1 MDKEIVYRVE
11 DGMDR
16 EKILCTTYQMRNFYM
31 QFRDGFFTN
40 LDVMN
45 YIQHLAAA
53 HMAKKGMNVLDVC
66 CGRSLML
73 PLLRYY
79 AKDIASYTGV
89 DISKA
94 NIKEAMR
101 GATAKNLEPKNLASY
116 YPFRVG
122 WKLGNVA
129 EMSKVIPAGFADFVI
144 YTSAIEHMHPT
155 DGAKS
160 LAECYK
166 VMKPGAKMFL
176 SCPNTPGNGYQTQYR
191 AHVYEWGYDELKAKL
206 AEIGFSIVQEV
217 GLVTSV
223 REMDEFYNH
232 TAKLTPNLK
241 VTTDDGREV
250 PYPEISGTI
259 ILMPCGAGGT
269 VGFAFPVKS
278 DDGCLALFNEG
289 GSGTDLKWDLSNAA
303 LLPGLY
309 QSPGEQVKKA
319 GSEEAAIMFAPSS
332 TITVTKDKIEIKK
345 DDTKITVTSD
355 SIKAEKGST
364 TVTASSSSVDVT
376 SPNLNI
382 NGNTKVNGDISVTG
396 NVTISGTLTLGGI
409 VMNTHTHVGVH
420 GPTGGPV

>member
-101 GATAKNLEPKNLASY
+101 GATAKNLEPKDLASY

-206 AEIGFSIVQEV
+206 TEIGFSIVQEV

-223 REMDEFYNH
+223 REMDEFYAAYA
-232 TAKLTPNLK
+232 AKFLSYEPGSELWAYK
-241 VTTDDGREV
+241 SLSMVEAQSLSTTDIASLESRNVSYYTTIGSQAMVQGGKVSAGEWIDTIRFRDWLKTQIQQNVINLMLSLPKV
-250 PYPEISGTI
+250 PYTDPGIGLVQNAVTAALDAGVEAGGIARPSSDEATGTI
-259 ILMPCGAGGT
+259 T
-269 VGFAFPVKS
+269 
-278 DDGCLALFNEG
+278 
-289 GSGTDLKWDLSNAA
+289 
-303 LLPGLY
+303 
-309 QSPGEQVKKA
+309 
-319 GSEEAAIMFAPSS
+319 PSY
-332 TITVTKDKIEIKK
+332 TITVPKAAELDAATRKTRVLPKVKWSAQLAGALIATEI
-345 DDTKITVTSD
+345 
-355 SIKAEKGST
+355 G
-364 TVTASSSSVDVT
+364 
-376 SPNLNI
+376 
-382 NGNTKVNGDISVTG
+382 
-396 NVTISGTLTLGGI
+396 GTL
-409 VMNTHTHVGVH
+409 NY
-420 GPTGGPV
+420 

>member
-1 MDKEIVYRVE
+1 MAVPKIV
-11 DGMDR
+11 D
-16 EKILCTTYQMRNFYM
+16 
-31 QFRDGFFTN
+31 TN
-40 LDVMN
+40 VR
-45 YIQHLAAA
+45 Q
-53 HMAKKGMNVLDVC
+53 MNVLDVC

-101 GATAKNLEPKNLASY
+101 GATAKNLEPKDLTSY

-144 YTSAIEHMHPT
+144 YTSAIEHMHPP
-155 DGAKS
+155 DGAKR

-223 REMDEFYNH
+223 REMDEFYSKQEPALRDFYTRMKAYVPSAFLTAFMAIPFPREAKELLFIVQKPKGEENNIRTVWRASRCKLAH
-232 TAKLTPNLK
+232 TSSSWTLCGKQA
-241 VTTDDGREV
+241 
-250 PYPEISGTI
+250 SSMMTI
-259 ILMPCGAGGT
+259 GITMCSPARAVRSRSVLFLRTMPR
-269 VGFAFPVKS
+269 P
-278 DDGCLALFNEG
+278 
-289 GSGTDLKWDLSNAA
+289 
-303 LLPGLY
+303 
-309 QSPGEQVKKA
+309 
-319 GSEEAAIMFAPSS
+319 APS
-332 TITVTKDKIEIKK
+332 T
-345 DDTKITVTSD
+345 
-355 SIKAEKGST
+355 
-364 TVTASSSSVDVT
+364 
-376 SPNLNI
+376 
-382 NGNTKVNGDISVTG
+382 
-396 NVTISGTLTLGGI
+396 
-409 VMNTHTHVGVH
+409 
-420 GPTGGPV
+420 

>member
-1 MDKEIVYRVE
+1 
-11 DGMDR
+11 
-16 EKILCTTYQMRNFYM
+16 
-31 QFRDGFFTN
+31 
-40 LDVMN
+40 
-45 YIQHLAAA
+45 
-53 HMAKKGMNVLDVC
+53 
-66 CGRSLML
+66 ML

-101 GATAKNLEPKNLASY
+101 GATAKNLEPKDLASY

-223 REMDEFYNH
+223 REMDEFYSKQPPALKDFYERMKSYVPSAFL
-232 TAKLTPNLK
+232 TAFMAIPFP
-241 VTTDDGREV
+241 REAK
-250 PYPEISGTI
+250 E
-259 ILMPCGAGGT
+259 L
-269 VGFAFPVKS
+269 
-278 DDGCLALFNEG
+278 LFIVQKPKGEE
-289 GSGTDLKWDLSNAA
+289 NA
-303 LLPGLY
+303 
-309 QSPGEQVKKA
+309 
-319 GSEEAAIMFAPSS
+319 
-332 TITVTKDKIEIKK
+332 
-345 DDTKITVTSD
+345 
-355 SIKAEKGST
+355 
-364 TVTASSSSVDVT
+364 
-376 SPNLNI
+376 
-382 NGNTKVNGDISVTG
+382 
-396 NVTISGTLTLGGI
+396 
-409 VMNTHTHVGVH
+409 
-420 GPTGGPV
+420 

>member
-101 GATAKNLEPKNLASY
+101 GATAKNLEPKDLASY

-144 YTSAIEHMHPT
+144 YTSAIEHALQKQP
-155 DGAKS
+155 DE
-160 LAECYK
+160 LAEFSQQAASNLNTAET
-166 VMKPGAKMFL
+166 VASAIGAQASSMI
-176 SCPNTPGNGYQTQYR
+176 QDAIR
-191 AHVYEWGYDELKAKL
+191 DE
-206 AEIGFSIVQEV
+206 
-217 GLVTSV
+217 
-223 REMDEFYNH
+223 DW
-232 TAKLTPNLK
+232 TPNA
-241 VTTDDGREV
+241 
-250 PYPEISGTI
+250 PI
-259 ILMPCGAGGT
+259 T
-269 VGFAFPVKS
+269 V
-278 DDGCLALFNEG
+278 EG
-289 GSGTDLKWDLSNAA
+289 GWMVNEYGKNGPVPVHID
-303 LLPGLY
+303 G
-309 QSPGEQVKKA
+309 
-319 GSEEAAIMFAPSS
+319 
-332 TITVTKDKIEIKK
+332 
-345 DDTKITVTSD
+345 
-355 SIKAEKGST
+355 KGST
-364 TVTASSSSVDVT
+364 KPLID
-376 SPNLNI
+376 
-382 NGNTKVNGDISVTG
+382 TG
-396 NVTISGTLTLGGI
+396 TMRQQCGFRLVKGEK
-409 VMNTHTHVGVH
+409 
-420 GPTGGPV
+420 